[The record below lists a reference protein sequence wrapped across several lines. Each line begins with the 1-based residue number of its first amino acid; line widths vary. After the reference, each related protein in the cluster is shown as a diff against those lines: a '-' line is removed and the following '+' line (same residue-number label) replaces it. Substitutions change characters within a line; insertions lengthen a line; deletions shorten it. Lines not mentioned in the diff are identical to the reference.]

1 VLKILPSPLDVPAS
15 KGHNLAGDE
24 VEVQMSREGPLAAL
38 AFKVQLLEGRRHVFA
53 RIYRGVLKPGDILAI
68 VGSKHKNE
76 RVARI
81 FDVDANK
88 KRRLTEATAGQIVL
102 LAGMRY
108 ATTGDTLCDPEHQ
121 LTLERIQT
129 RAPVLG
135 LAIEANSSKDEAKL
149 LEALNKFQEEDPTL
163 KLEEDP
169 ETGERILRGMGELHL
184 QIAFERL
191 KREFNLDI
199 RAGKPAVVTRETIQN
214 AGSADALFD
223 RVIEQ
228 PNGTMKLKAG
238 ASATVTPRERDTGT
252 EFILNPTILPE
263 GTELNDEQLEAIT
276 DGAKDAAYAGPI
288 QGMAL
293 QDISI
298 TIDKVETFGASSTAQ
313 AIRVAVAEA
322 VRKAIQAGNG
332 VLLQPIMRTDVV
344 VPEEYMGGVLGDL
357 QSRKAMIQETLS
369 DDGITTIKCDA
380 PLSAL
385 LGYTTSLRS
394 MTQGRGQ
401 FTMVFDRFDTY

>member
-1 VLKILPSPLDVPAS
+1 M
-15 KGHNLAGDE
+15 E
-24 VEVQMSREGPLAAL
+24 
-38 AFKVQLLEGRRHVFA
+38 
-53 RIYRGVLKPGDILAI
+53 
-68 VGSKHKNE
+68 
-76 RVARI
+76 
-81 FDVDANK
+81 
-88 KRRLTEATAGQIVL
+88 
-102 LAGMRY
+102 
-108 ATTGDTLCDPEHQ
+108 
-121 LTLERIQT
+121 
-129 RAPVLG
+129 
-135 LAIEANSSKDEAKL
+135 
-149 LEALNKFQEEDPTL
+149 
-163 KLEEDP
+163 
-169 ETGERILRGMGELHL
+169 
-184 QIAFERL
+184 
-191 KREFNLDI
+191 
-199 RAGKPAVVTRETIQN
+199 
-214 AGSADALFD
+214 
-223 RVIEQ
+223 
-228 PNGTMKLKAG
+228 LKAG